1 MQSSLHSNISL
12 SGLFGLPAVILDLR
26 LRTVKAFKILFS
38 PQLINIDLYAVHC
51 LCCTLSHD

>member
-1 MQSSLHSNISL
+1 MQSSLRSNISL
-12 SGLFGLPAVILDLR
+12 SGLFGLPAVILR
-26 LRTVKAFKILFS
+26 LRTVKAFKILPS